1 MKRYRL
7 FCISLCAL
15 LLTACGR
22 HKEPKVGET
31 CIYYVNTEGTELVR
45 DAYEITG
52 DTKVSEI
59 DALVEA
65 IQNAPDSADY
75 ISPIPEGVSIDEYVL
90 DDTAVILYFNKAYKE
105 LRGGQELLLRA
116 SMVQTL
122 TQVEGVDA
130 VCFFVDNKPLLDNQG
145 QEVGY
150 MRAEDF
156 VQNTGSSLHFY
167 QMGKFRLY
175 FADKTGKK
183 LVPEDISVRYNSNMS
198 EEKLIVEKL
207 VKGPAKSGAHPVIS
221 PDTGILGVSTKDG
234 ICYVNFNEEFLN
246 TNYKINPK
254 LTIYAIV
261 NSIVESGA
269 AGQVQILVNGEK
281 NVSYQGSIDL
291 SKPFS
296 ADSQYVEGGK
306 H

>member
-7 FCISLCAL
+7 FYISLCAI
-15 LLTACGR
+15 LLTACSG
-22 HKEPKVGET
+22 HKEPEAGET
-31 CIYYVNTEGTELVR
+31 CIYYVNTEGTELIR
-45 DAYEITG
+45 EAYEITG

-59 DALVEA
+59 DGLLEA
-65 IQNAPDSADY
+65 IQKTPDSVDY
-75 ISPIPEGVSIDEYVL
+75 LSPVPEEVSIDRCVL
-90 DDTAVILYFNKAYKE
+90 DDTTVLLYFNKAYKKLGRE
-105 LRGGQELLLRA
+105 RELLLRA

-130 VCFFVDNKPLLDNQG
+130 VCFFVDKEPLVDNRG
-145 QEVGY
+145 QEVGS

-167 QMGKFRLY
+167 QMGNFRLY
-175 FADKTGKK
+175 FANKAGDK
-183 LVPEDISVRYNSNMS
+183 LMPEDISVRYNSNMS
-198 EEKLIVEKL
+198 QEKLIVDKL
-207 VKGPAKSGAHPVIS
+207 VKGPTKSGAYPVIS
-221 PDTGILGVSTKDG
+221 PETGILGVSIKDG
-234 ICYVNFNEEFLN
+234 ICYVNFNEKFMD
-246 TNYKINPK
+246 TTYKMNPK

-281 NVSYQGSIDL
+281 NVSYQGSVDL

-296 ADSQYVEGGK
+296 ADSKYVEGEN